1 MIDVRLAGRYR
12 LEAEVGSG
20 GMTAVWQA
28 MDEVLERPVAV
39 KILHRHL
46 LSNEVLCERFRQEAR
61 GAGALTHP
69 GILAV
74 YDTGHHDEAP
84 YIVMEY
90 VAGGSLAQALDRLGP
105 LPPAR
110 VATIGADVCEALAYA
125 HRAGVVHGDLK
136 PDNILFSEAGPQT
149 GQVKVGDFGVGAAA
163 LGGDLTATGA
173 LIGTLSFLAPEV
185 LDGQD
190 PSPAADIYALGV
202 VLFKALTGR
211 SPRGASRE
219 LTGVGPGR
227 LHPRDFRPDVP
238 RDLDAAVAGA
248 LAVEPEERFTDAA
261 QLGQLLRSASMSRAL
276 HPPTP
281 ATAPPPRPPEPAPS
295 DVPSFV
301 RSEGRWLAPVV
312 LLVLAAIAIVIG
324 VLQLSGH
331 LTAITGGGAP
341 ATTAPAVSHQ
351 PIPLQA
357 GGAVKEPGDSPEHPD
372 QVGQAFDGNASTFWH
387 SQAYNNAT
395 FGNLGYSGVGIWGD
409 LGSSQSLS
417 SIEVDSPAPGWQGSI
432 RYSDDGKAWSDP
444 GPAVTAGATQT
455 FDVSKDGA
463 HQYWMVWITKL
474 PTAPDGSF
482 TAEVSEIK
490 ALR

>member
-12 LEAEVGSG
+12 LETEVGAG

-28 MDEVLERPVAV
+28 VDEVLERPVAV

-46 LSNEVLCERFRQEAR
+46 LSNAVFCERFRQEAR

-90 VAGGSLAQALDRLGP
+90 VGGGSLAKALDRLGP

-110 VATIGADVCEALAYA
+110 VAAIGAEVCEALAYA
-125 HRAGVVHGDLK
+125 HRAGIVHGDLK
-136 PDNILFSEAGPQT
+136 PDNILFAEAGPQS

-163 LGGDLTATGA
+163 LGADLTATGA

-185 LDGQD
+185 LGGQQ

-248 LAVEPEERFTDAA
+248 LALAPEERIGDAA
-261 QLGQLLRSASMSRAL
+261 QLGQLLRSASVSRAL
-276 HPPTP
+276 HTP
-281 ATAPPPRPPEPAPS
+281 APHTAPPPRPPEPAPS
-295 DVPSFV
+295 EVPSFV
-301 RSEGRWLAPVV
+301 KSEGRWLAPVA

-331 LTAITGGGAP
+331 LTAITGGGSP
-341 ATTAPAVSHQ
+341 AATPPAVSNPAVALQ
-351 PIPLQA
+351 P
-357 GGAVKEPGDSPEHPD
+357 GGALKEPGDSPEHPEL
-372 QVGQAFDGNASTFWH
+372 VAQAFDGNASTFWR
-387 SQAYNNAT
+387 SQQFFSAN
-395 FGNLGYSGVGIWGD
+395 FGGLYTGVGVWGS
-409 LGSSQSLS
+409 LGSAQSLS

-432 RYSDDGKAWSDP
+432 RYSDDAKTWSTP
-444 GPAVTAGATQT
+444 GDSLTAGAAQS

-463 HQYWMVWITKL
+463 HQYWMVWITQL
-474 PTAPDGSF
+474 PTAPDGTF
-482 TAEVSEIK
+482 TAQISEIK
-490 ALR
+490 ALH

>member
-12 LEAEVGSG
+12 LETEVGSG
-20 GMTAVWQA
+20 GMTVVWQA
-28 MDEVLERPVAV
+28 VDEVLERPVAV

-46 LSNEVLCERFRQEAR
+46 LSNAVFCERFRREAR
-61 GAGALTHP
+61 AAGALTHP

-90 VAGGSLAQALDRLGP
+90 VGGGSLGQALDRLGP

-110 VATIGADVCEALAYA
+110 VAAIGAEVCDALAYA
-125 HRAGVVHGDLK
+125 HRAGLLHGDLK
-136 PDNILFSEAGPQT
+136 PDNILFSEAGPQS

-185 LDGQD
+185 LQGED
-190 PSPAADIYALGV
+190 PTQAADIYALGV

-219 LTGVGPGR
+219 LTGVGPAR

-248 LAVEPEERFTDAA
+248 LATEPGERTADAA
-261 QLGQLLRSASMSRAL
+261 QLGQLLRSASVARSL
-276 HPPTP
+276 HTP
-281 ATAPPPRPPEPAPS
+281 VPAAPPPPRPAEPGPA

-301 RSEGRWLAPVV
+301 KSEGRWLLPVV
-312 LLVLAAIAIVIG
+312 LLVLAAIAVVIG
-324 VLQLSGH
+324 VLQLSGR
-331 LTAITGGGAP
+331 LTAITGGAP
-341 ATTAPAVSHQ
+341 ATTAPAVTNQ
-351 PIPLQA
+351 PLPLSP
-357 GGAVKEPGDSPEHPD
+357 GGAIKEPGEVPEHPEL
-372 QVGQAFDGNASTFWH
+372 VGKAFDGNASTFWR
-387 SQAYNNAT
+387 SQQFTNAG
-395 FGNLGYSGVGIWGD
+395 FGGLYDGVGLYG
-409 LGSSQSLS
+409 SLS
-417 SIEVDSPAPGWQGSI
+417 SAQTLGSIEVDSPAPGWQGSI
-432 RYSDDGKAWSDP
+432 RYSDDGKTWSAA
-444 GPAVTAGATQT
+444 GPSVTAGATQT

-463 HQYWMVWITKL
+463 HQYWMVWIDKL

-482 TAEVSEIK
+482 TAEISEVK
-490 ALR
+490 ALH